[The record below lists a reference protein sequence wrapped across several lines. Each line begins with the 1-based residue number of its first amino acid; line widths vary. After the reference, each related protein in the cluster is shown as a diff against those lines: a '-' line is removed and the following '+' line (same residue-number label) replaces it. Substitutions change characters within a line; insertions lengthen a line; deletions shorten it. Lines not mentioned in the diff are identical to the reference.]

1 MAGRDSRSPE
11 GAPRGRQ
18 VVLVVLLMLM
28 GSCGVGNGITGL
40 RAGATPAIE
49 DTGNL
54 HEATLELAE
63 ALGRVVHNAPMRRA
77 LAAANIVVSLL
88 LPFAAATVLTRR
100 SSMRW
105 WVTQASLANAVWTG
119 LDVGS
124 QSAALLRARDEL
136 LPLLEQ
142 ELAQRRASDA
152 GLADLDPQGT
162 APALL
167 YALVGLVVVGGL
179 LRLGA
184 YGVAIW
190 MARRLEPHGRQ

>member
-1 MAGRDSRSPE
+1 MAGRDSRFPE

-40 RAGATPAIE
+40 RSGATPPIE
-49 DTGNL
+49 DTGDL
-54 HEATLELAE
+54 HEATVELAE
-63 ALGRVVHNAPMRRA
+63 ALGQVLQNAPMRRA

-124 QSAALLRARDEL
+124 QATALLRARDEL

-162 APALL
+162 APAVL

-179 LRLGA
+179 VRLGG

-190 MARRLEPHGRQ
+190 LARRLHPPPPV